1 VLEEDGFG
9 ASAVRS
15 PRDRREPF
23 THGARVRQTALRYGR
38 LRPRHRRALAFVAA
52 TTTVVAVAHGA
63 PPEPPEVALDR
74 APLSAK
80 DLETKKEHAYVTGL
94 PLAAFDPNFGFG
106 FGARANVYWNG
117 ARDAPLFAYAPYDHA
132 CR

>member
-1 VLEEDGFG
+1 MWTYP
-9 ASAVRS
+9 S
-15 PRDRREPF
+15 P
-23 THGARVRQTALRYGR
+23 T
-38 LRPRHRRALAFVAA
+38 RAFAA
-52 TTTVVAVAHGA
+52 IADH
-63 PPEPPEVALDR
+63 VALDR